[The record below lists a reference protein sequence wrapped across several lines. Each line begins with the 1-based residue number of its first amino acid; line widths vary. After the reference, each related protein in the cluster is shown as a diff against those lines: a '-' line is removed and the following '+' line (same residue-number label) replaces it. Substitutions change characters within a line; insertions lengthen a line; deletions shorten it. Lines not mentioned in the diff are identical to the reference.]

1 LILELV
7 RFGHVEAENP
17 LHRAIGTAFLAMLGE
32 AKPLPHMLAMPIDRR
47 AQRVAAAI
55 VADPAARDVPLARI
69 AGESGASLR
78 TIQRRFLDE
87 TGMSLSEWRQVV
99 RLMVAAARLIDGE
112 SVTNAALSAG
122 YTGTSAFVHAFRKKF
137 GETPSIFWKTGGARK
152 P

>member
-55 VADPAARDVPLARI
+55 VADPAARDVPLVLAI
-69 AGESGASLR
+69 PVQAPSS
-78 TIQRRFLDE
+78 T
-87 TGMSLSEWRQVV
+87 
-99 RLMVAAARLIDGE
+99 
-112 SVTNAALSAG
+112 LSAKSSVKRLRYSG
-122 YTGTSAFVHAFRKKF
+122 RQAAPGSRDARFRAIH
-137 GETPSIFWKTGGARK
+137 GCVE
-152 P
+152 